1 MDVLYIV
8 IPAYN
13 EEENIQ
19 KLIDEWYP
27 IVKRHDGEGA
37 SRLVIVDD
45 GSRDETAALVAG
57 AAKSRPMLE
66 LIQKKNGGHGSACMA
81 GYRYA
86 VKRRADYIFQ
96 TDSDRQT
103 LPSEFEGFWRQ
114 RKRFDAVIGERRHRQ
129 DGIDRILVT
138 KTLKVVLFVLFQEF
152 IPDANTPYR
161 LMRLEALREAL
172 SYIDDGEVVP
182 NIMISAI
189 FAKQKRK
196 ILYKDIT
203 FRPRQGGKNSLN
215 PGRILKLGGDA
226 IRRLMIL
233 KNKIS

>member
-13 EEENIQ
+13 EAENAE
-19 KLIDEWYP
+19 KLIEEWYP
-27 IVKRHDGEGA
+27 VVERHSAGGA

-45 GSRDETAALVAG
+45 GSQDETAAIVQEACRT
-57 AAKSRPMLE
+57 RPMLE
-66 LIQKKNGGHGSACMA
+66 LISQKNGGHGSAVLT

-86 VKRRADYIFQ
+86 VACRADYIFQ

-114 RKRFDAVIGERRHRQ
+114 RKRFEAIIGRRRHRQ
-129 DGIDRILVT
+129 DGAGRVLVT
-138 KTLKVVLFVLFQEF
+138 KTLKVLLFVLFQEY

-172 SYIDDGEVVP
+172 SYIDPGEVVP

-196 ILYKDIT
+196 VLYRDIT
-203 FRPRQGGKNSLN
+203 FRQRQGGKNSLN
-215 PGRILKLGGDA
+215 PGRILRLGSEALG
-226 IRRLMIL
+226 RLMVL
-233 KNKIS
+233 KNKIY